1 VALQA
6 EIQANESSWAR
17 RNIAQL
23 NIELGAIQSNIPQ
36 ITIQDQAVLDE
47 PPSDH
52 CMDNNPDNNPHDV
65 VQEELPIDP
74 NQTYGEYIRGSI
86 YKEKRLREERNWN
99 RVLDPMFIAY
109 MKSSFATGD
118 WGDVNT
124 WDMDRNPTC
133 ACTAGQRSKRS
144 VDSVDILCEVFR
156 FTQCLKTNVLNIHFI
171 I

>member
-47 PPSDH
+47 PPSNH
-52 CMDNNPDNNPHDV
+52 CMDKNPDNNPHDV

-74 NQTYGEYIRGSI
+74 NQTYG
-86 YKEKRLREERNWN
+86 
-99 RVLDPMFIAY
+99 
-109 MKSSFATGD
+109 
-118 WGDVNT
+118 
-124 WDMDRNPTC
+124 
-133 ACTAGQRSKRS
+133 
-144 VDSVDILCEVFR
+144 
-156 FTQCLKTNVLNIHFI
+156 
-171 I
+171 